1 MHFDPRLGK
10 MLKLRY
16 AMDLI
21 ELCTELVGFIDNV
34 DYALFSVALVVIVC
48 ILISLVVALS
58 ILYVYSLFF
67 YSSLIHVIVTC
78 VYHVD

>member
-1 MHFDPRLGK
+1 

-16 AMDLI
+16 VMGLS

-58 ILYVYSLFF
+58 ILYIYSVCL
-67 YSSLIHVIVTC
+67 SSLLIHVIVTC